1 MTIILAFILFG
12 GWFAADNQ
20 DFFTTAKTQINQG
33 AEWRY
38 VGKSD
43 LDLKAQS
50 IPARICDTK
59 CGEPYILWKLKFPE

>member
-1 MTIILAFILFG
+1 MTIILAFVLFS

-43 LDLKAQS
+43 LDLNAKS
-50 IPARICDTK
+50 ISICTDNCSK
-59 CGEPYILWKLKFPE
+59 KYVFWKLKNPE